1 MDSKKH
7 TDWTEAVRDRLEGRE
22 LKPSDALWGRIEA
35 AAPQAGAAP
44 KVRRLAWGGA
54 IGVAAAA
61 AIAAVVFLRPAGT
74 GSSGDVDI
82 VRNAV
87 APVAEATVA
96 EPAQPAAEPAQPA
109 AEPSLPVSRP
119 AGTLTAYAAPT
130 RQLLSQEPATAV
142 PVEAADEPVQTFDV
156 VPNEVP
162 AQREKSDA
170 ASVKQTTAASTAR
183 PATANVPQMTMEEY
197 IAQENAAQRR
207 HRGFAA
213 AVYASGMPSANITTL
228 ANDLA
233 DRAPMNDHLA
243 YNGPTPQGG
252 ASFDSIASEVG
263 YTTNPESLNGY
274 EPIKYTDDPYNING
288 DRMNHSKPVNV
299 GLALTLP
306 LSDHLFL
313 ESGLY
318 WSYLHS
324 SSYLTDQSLHSA
336 GIPLKFGYR
345 FGGSGRTSL
354 SLSAGAKTE
363 KVVYAVRDGSRIKE
377 PGLQLAAVGSA
388 AVQYD
393 IAPRLGIFLAPELSY
408 WFTETKLPTY
418 NTENPFNLSLKA
430 GLNLNL
436 GK

>member
-170 ASVKQTTAASTAR
+170 ASVKQTTTASTSRPEAAS
-183 PATANVPQMTMEEY
+183 ATQMTMEEY

-213 AVYASGMPSANITTL
+213 AVYASGMPAANAATMSK
-228 ANDLA
+228 DLA
-233 DRAPMNDHLA
+233 APVTTRDLVS
-243 YNGPTPQGG
+243 YSDPSSLNG
-252 ASFDSIASEVG
+252 ALISDNG
-263 YTTNPESLNGY
+263 YTTDPEALSGY

-324 SSYLTDQSLHSA
+324 SSYLMEQSLHSA

-354 SLSAGAKTE
+354 SLSAGVKTE
-363 KVVYAVRDGSRIKE
+363 KVVYAVRAGERVKE

>member
-1 MDSKKH
+1 
-7 TDWTEAVRDRLEGRE
+7 
-22 LKPSDALWGRIEA
+22 
-35 AAPQAGAAP
+35 
-44 KVRRLAWGGA
+44 
-54 IGVAAAA
+54 
-61 AIAAVVFLRPAGT
+61 
-74 GSSGDVDI
+74 
-82 VRNAV
+82 
-87 APVAEATVA
+87 
-96 EPAQPAAEPAQPA
+96 
-109 AEPSLPVSRP
+109 
-119 AGTLTAYAAPT
+119 
-130 RQLLSQEPATAV
+130 
-142 PVEAADEPVQTFDV
+142 
-156 VPNEVP
+156 
-162 AQREKSDA
+162 
-170 ASVKQTTAASTAR
+170 
-183 PATANVPQMTMEEY
+183 MTMEEY

-213 AVYASGMPSANITTL
+213 AVYASGMPAANAATMSK
-228 ANDLA
+228 DLA
-233 DRAPMNDHLA
+233 APVTTRDLVS
-243 YNGPTPQGG
+243 YSDPSSLNG
-252 ASFDSIASEVG
+252 ALISDNG
-263 YTTNPESLNGY
+263 YTTDPEALSGY
-274 EPIKYTDDPYNING
+274 NPIKYTEDHYNING

-324 SSYLTDQSLHSA
+324 SSYLMEQSLHSA

-354 SLSAGAKTE
+354 SLSAGVKAE

>member
-170 ASVKQTTAASTAR
+170 ASVKQATTTASTSRPETAS
-183 PATANVPQMTMEEY
+183 ATQMTMEEY

-213 AVYASGMPSANITTL
+213 AVYASGMPAANAATMSK
-228 ANDLA
+228 DLA
-233 DRAPMNDHLA
+233 APVTTRDLVS
-243 YNGPTPQGG
+243 YSDPSSLNG
-252 ASFDSIASEVG
+252 ALISDNG
-263 YTTNPESLNGY
+263 YTTDPEALSGY

-324 SSYLTDQSLHSA
+324 SSYLMEQSLHSA

-354 SLSAGAKTE
+354 SLSAGVKTE

>member
-170 ASVKQTTAASTAR
+170 ASVKQATTTASTSRPETAS
-183 PATANVPQMTMEEY
+183 ATQMTMEEY

-213 AVYASGMPSANITTL
+213 AVYASGMPAANAATMSK
-228 ANDLA
+228 DLA
-233 DRAPMNDHLA
+233 APVTTRDLVS
-243 YNGPTPQGG
+243 YSDPSSLNG
-252 ASFDSIASEVG
+252 ALISDNG
-263 YTTNPESLNGY
+263 YTTDPEALSGY
-274 EPIKYTDDPYNING
+274 EPIKYSDDPYNING

-324 SSYLTDQSLHSA
+324 SSYLMEQSLHSA

-354 SLSAGAKTE
+354 SLSAGVKTE

>member
-7 TDWTEAVRDRLEGRE
+7 TDWTEAVRDRLESRE
-22 LKPSDALWGRIEA
+22 LTPPDALWDRIEA
-35 AAPQAGAAP
+35 ATPQAGAAP

-170 ASVKQTTAASTAR
+170 ASVKQATTTASTSRPETAS
-183 PATANVPQMTMEEY
+183 ATQMTMEEY

-213 AVYASGMPSANITTL
+213 AVYASGMPAANAATMSK
-228 ANDLA
+228 DLA
-233 DRAPMNDHLA
+233 APVTTRDLVS
-243 YNGPTPQGG
+243 YSDPSSLNG
-252 ASFDSIASEVG
+252 ALISDNG
-263 YTTNPESLNGY
+263 YTTDPEALSGY
-274 EPIKYTDDPYNING
+274 EPIKYSDDPYNING

-324 SSYLTDQSLHSA
+324 SSYLMEQSLHSA

-354 SLSAGAKTE
+354 SLSAGVKTE

>member
-61 AIAAVVFLRPAGT
+61 VIAAVVFLRPAGT

-170 ASVKQTTAASTAR
+170 ASVKQTTTASTSR
-183 PATANVPQMTMEEY
+183 PETASATQMTMEEY

-213 AVYASGMPSANITTL
+213 AVYASGMPAANAATMSK
-228 ANDLA
+228 DLA
-233 DRAPMNDHLA
+233 APVTTRDLVS
-243 YNGPTPQGG
+243 YSDPSSLNG
-252 ASFDSIASEVG
+252 ALISDNG
-263 YTTNPESLNGY
+263 YTTDPEALSGY
-274 EPIKYTDDPYNING
+274 NPIKYTEDHYNING
-288 DRMNHSKPVNV
+288 SRLNHSKPINA

-324 SSYLTDQSLHSA
+324 SSYLTEQSLHSA

-354 SLSAGAKTE
+354 SLSAGVKTE